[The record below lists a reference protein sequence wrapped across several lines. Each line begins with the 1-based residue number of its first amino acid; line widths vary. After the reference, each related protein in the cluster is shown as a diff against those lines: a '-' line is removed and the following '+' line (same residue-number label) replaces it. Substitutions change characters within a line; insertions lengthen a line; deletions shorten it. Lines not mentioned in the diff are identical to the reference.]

1 MPTQAEK
8 LGILAGEGELPLR
21 LINHCRD
28 NTIPVCCVQF
38 KHCNYNTFPNI
49 PVLKTKIEKV
59 GLIFDFLKKNDVSHV
74 VMIGNLQ
81 KPALSSLRPDMRGLK
96 TLANI
101 GKSYLQGDDNLLR
114 SLRRE
119 IEKEGFKVVGVDYY
133 LKHLTLKAGTH
144 TKQKPLKDY
153 YAEAIRE
160 SLRYGAED
168 KGQSILYH
176 SDGTYSYETRDGTT
190 ALIENHAREGSVLVK
205 MTKPHQDPDLDRP
218 TVGLKTI
225 QALHN
230 KKAAG
235 MILQA
240 DSVFV
245 VDQSDVID
253 YADKNSLFIEA
264 VNVES

>member
-8 LGILAGEGELPLR
+8 LGILAGEGDLSLR

-28 NTIPVCCVQF
+28 HSIPLCCVQF
-38 KHCNYNTFPNI
+38 KHCDYDTFPNI

-59 GLIFDFLKKNDVSHV
+59 GAIFDFFKKNDVTHV

-81 KPALSSLRPDMRGLK
+81 KPSLSSLRPDMRGLK

-101 GKSYLQGDDNLLR
+101 GKSYMQGDDNLLR

-119 IEKEGFKVVGVDYY
+119 IEKEGFQVVGIDRY
-133 LKHLTLKAGTH
+133 LKDLTVQEGVLTKKAS
-144 TKQKPLKDY
+144 QQDY
-153 YAEAIRE
+153 APAVKEA
-160 SLRYGAED
+160 LRYGSED
-168 KGQSILYH
+168 RGQSILYH
-176 SDGTYSYETRDGTT
+176 TDGTYSYETRDGTT
-190 ALIENHAREGSVLVK
+190 ALIETRAREGSVLLK
-205 MTKPHQDPDLDRP
+205 MTKPQQDPDLDRP
-218 TVGLKTI
+218 TVGFNTI
-225 QALHN
+225 QALHH

-245 VDQSDVID
+245 VDQSAVID
-253 YADKNSLFIEA
+253 YADRHGLFIEA
-264 VNVES
+264 VYVR